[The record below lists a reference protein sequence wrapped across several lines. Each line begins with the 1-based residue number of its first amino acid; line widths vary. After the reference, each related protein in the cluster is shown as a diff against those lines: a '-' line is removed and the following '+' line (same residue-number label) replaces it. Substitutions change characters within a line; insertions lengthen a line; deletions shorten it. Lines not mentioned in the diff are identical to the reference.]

1 MWKKLNGHHH
11 SISTR
16 DVWAGVRGG
25 GGGEVLPDR
34 YQSVSNYA
42 LAIKLSINNNS
53 SYSMQVFFCYEKG
66 PLPFQCTKQW
76 AILILLLYVV

>member
-1 MWKKLNGHHH
+1 MDIIIQSAQGMFG
-11 SISTR
+11 R
-16 DVWAGVRGG
+16 EFE